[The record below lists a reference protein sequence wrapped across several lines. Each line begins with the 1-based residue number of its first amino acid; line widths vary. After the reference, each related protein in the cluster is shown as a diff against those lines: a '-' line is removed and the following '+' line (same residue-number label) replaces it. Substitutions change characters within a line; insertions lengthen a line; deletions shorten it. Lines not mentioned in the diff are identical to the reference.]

1 MSIYDVPL
9 FSMLRTR
16 MQWHQER
23 QHVLADNV
31 ANADMPKFRPRDLV
45 PPDINRPL
53 LASNAPLGMTQTDG
67 GHLVGLSGN
76 NSSQFRTTSGGYE
89 VRPSGNAVDLEDE
102 MIKVAANQMDYQAA
116 TTLYTRS
123 LNLLKTALGKR

>member
-1 MSIYDVPL
+1 MPLYDIPI

-23 QHVLADNV
+23 QQVLANNL
-31 ANADMPKFRPRDLV
+31 ANADMPKFRPHDLAQ
-45 PPDINRPL
+45 PEFNQPQQFSP
-53 LASNAPLGMTQTDG
+53 ASAGPVRTDA
-67 GHLVGLSGN
+67 GHLTGLSGN
-76 NSSQFRTTSGGYE
+76 TSTQFKTSRAGYE
-89 VRPSGNAVDLEDE
+89 VRPSGNSVDLEEE

-116 TTLYTRS
+116 TTLYSRS